1 MAKKEFKH
9 LMEESDLWYDAY
21 ASDQTKHS
29 PDGPPGNPEEK
40 FKIIG
45 QYTKRIDAEKIV
57 TGKALYTQDI
67 KLRGMLTGKILRSP
81 YAKAEVLSIYL
92 EAAKSLPGVKA
103 AIPMNSGNIQ
113 YAGQMVA
120 AVAAIDEKTAEKA
133 LKGIKVEYKPMPFV
147 VKEEKAK
154 EEGAPQVH
162 DDRPNVE
169 QRSGYSRGDIDA
181 GFKEAD
187 EIIERTYETSVEIHQ
202 TAETHSSIAKWQG
215 ERLTV
220 WDSTQAIHAVRDGL
234 ARVLEIPASRITVIK
249 QYMGGGFGSKLGL
262 NEQTVAAAM
271 LAKETNRPVKI
282 MLSRK
287 DNSLCVGNR
296 PSTFQT
302 YKGGV
307 KKDGTIT
314 ALSLLSYT
322 SGGIRGGD
330 RSSEPMID
338 VHKCDNVK
346 VEDYNIYMNTGAS
359 RPMRAP
365 GLTQG
370 TFGCEG
376 FIDELAD
383 AIGMDPLEFRKKNYT
398 TKNRG
403 GTGIP
408 YSSKGLDKAYE
419 IGAEEIGWYKRNK
432 VPGGGKGRIRRG
444 IGMAAGIWWG
454 AGSPGT
460 EADVKLHPDGS
471 VEAICG
477 TQDIGCGTRTHMA
490 VVTAETLGLE
500 PTDITVKLGNSDYP
514 WAPVSGGSLTTPSVA
529 PAVRDASLKAA
540 EFLRERAASKLKVP
554 AADIVCEN
562 KNFIE
567 TGNPENAVSF
577 KEVFGDLSHE
587 MVFHGVRK
595 GLPEGYAYNTFGAH
609 FAEVEVDTV
618 TGKIKV
624 LKVVAVHDSGRI
636 MNKQTAES
644 QIIGGVTQGLSAA
657 LFEQRIMDEATGR
670 MVNPNLRDYKIA
682 TSMDIPEI
690 VPLFVD
696 IVDPRINNL
705 GTKGLGEPPRIPAS
719 AVIANAVYN
728 AIGVHI
734 REIPMTPDKV
744 LQALKDK
751 EVAR

>member
-1 MAKKEFKH
+1 
-9 LMEESDLWYDAY
+9 MEESNLWYDTY
-21 ASDQTKHS
+21 VSDQTKHTPEGPS
-29 PDGPPGNPEEK
+29 AEPDKEFK
-40 FKIIG
+40 FIG
-45 QYTKRIDAEKIV
+45 QYTKRIDGKKIV
-57 TGKALYTQDI
+57 TGKAPYTQDI
-67 KLRGMLTGKILRSP
+67 KLRGMLIGKILRSP
-81 YAKAEVLSIYL
+81 HAKAEVLSVDL
-92 EAAKSLPGVKA
+92 SSAKNFPGVKA
-103 AIPMNSGNIQ
+103 TIPMIRGNIQ

-133 LKGIKVEYKPMPFV
+133 LELIKVVYKPIPFV
-147 VKEEKAK
+147 VTEEKAR
-154 EEGAPQVH
+154 EGDSPQVH

-169 QRSGYSRGDIDA
+169 QRRGYSRGDFDA
-181 GFKEAD
+181 GLKEAD
-187 EIIERTYETSVEIHQ
+187 VIIERTYKTAVEIHQ
-202 TAETHSSIAKWQG
+202 TAETHSSIARWQG
-215 ERLTV
+215 ERLTI
-220 WDSTQAIHAVRDGL
+220 WDSTQAIHSVRDQL
-234 ARVLEIPASRITVIK
+234 AEVLQIPASRIKVIK

-262 NEQTVAAAM
+262 NEQTVTAAM
-271 LAKETNRPVKI
+271 LAKETDKPVKI
-282 MLSRK
+282 MLTRK
-287 DNSLCVGNR
+287 TNSLCVGNR

-330 RSSEPMID
+330 RTSEPMID
-338 VHKCDNVK
+338 VHKCHNVR
-346 VEDYNIYMNTGAS
+346 VDDYNIYMNTGAS

-419 IGAEEIGWYKRNK
+419 IGAKEIGWHKRNR
-432 VPGGGKGRIRRG
+432 VAGEGEGRIRQG

-460 EADVKLHPDGS
+460 MADVKLHPDGS

-490 VVTAETLGLE
+490 VVAAETLGLE
-500 PTDITVKLGNSDYP
+500 PTDITVRLGNSDYP

-529 PAVRDASLKAA
+529 PAVRDAALKAA
-540 EFLRERAASKLKVP
+540 EFLREIAAAKLKVP
-554 AADIVCEN
+554 DADIVCEN

-567 TGNPENAVSF
+567 KGNPENAVPF
-577 KEVFGDLSHE
+577 KEVFGELSHE
-587 MVFHGVRK
+587 MVFHGERK

-609 FAEVEVDTV
+609 FAEVEVDTA

-624 LKVVAVHDSGRI
+624 IKVVAVHDSGRI

-644 QIIGGVTQGLSAA
+644 QVMGGITQGLSAA
-657 LFEQRIMDEATGR
+657 LFEQRIMDETTGR

-696 IVDPRINNL
+696 IVDPWINNL

-751 EVAR
+751 ELAR

>member
-1 MAKKEFKH
+1 MAKKDLKH
-9 LMEESDLWYDAY
+9 AMEESDLLYETY
-21 ASDQTKHS
+21 ASDQSQHS
-29 PDGPPGNPEEK
+29 PEGPSADPQKK

-45 QYTKRIDAEKIV
+45 HYTKRIDGKKIV
-57 TGKALYTQDI
+57 TGKAPFTQDI
-67 KLRGMLTGKILRSP
+67 KLRGMLIGKILRSP
-81 YAKAEVLSIYL
+81 HAKAEVLSVDL
-92 EAAKSLPGVKA
+92 SAAKSLPGIKA
-103 AIPMNSGNIQ
+103 AIPMIRGNIQ

-120 AVAAIDEKTAEKA
+120 AVAATNEKTAEKA
-133 LKGIKVEYKPMPFV
+133 LELIKVEYKPMPFV
-147 VKEEKAK
+147 VTEEKAR

-162 DDRPNVE
+162 DNRPNVDE
-169 QRSGYSRGDIDA
+169 RRGYSRGDVEA
-181 GFKEAD
+181 GVGKAD
-187 EIIERTYETSVEIHQ
+187 VVIERTYKTAIEIHQ
-202 TAETHSSIAKWQG
+202 PAETHSSIALWQR
-215 ERLTV
+215 ERLTI
-220 WDSTQAIHAVRDGL
+220 WDSTQAIHSVRDQL
-234 ARVLEIPASRITVIK
+234 AEVLQIPATRIKVIK

-262 NEQTVAAAM
+262 NEQTVAAAK

-282 MLSRK
+282 MLTRK
-287 DNSLCVGNR
+287 ANSLCVGNR

-338 VHKCDNVK
+338 VHKCDNIK
-346 VEDYNIYMNTGAS
+346 VEDYNIYMNTGPS
-359 RPMRAP
+359 KPTRAP
-365 GLTQG
+365 GLVQG
-370 TFGCEG
+370 TFGFEG
-376 FIDELAD
+376 FMDELANE
-383 AIGMDPLEFRKKNYT
+383 IGWDPLAFRKANYT

-419 IGAEEIGWYKRNK
+419 IGAKEIGWHKRNR

-444 IGMAAGIWWG
+444 VGMAAVIWWG
-454 AGSPGT
+454 AGVPGT
-460 EADVKLHPDGS
+460 VADVKLHPDGS

-490 VVTAETLGLE
+490 VVTAETLGLD
-500 PTDITVKLGNSDYP
+500 PKDITIKLGNSDYP
-514 WAPVSGGSLTTPSVA
+514 WAPLSGGSLTTPSVA
-529 PAVRDASLKAA
+529 PAVRDAALKAVDYLK
-540 EFLRERAASKLKVP
+540 EMAASKLKVP
-554 AADIVCEN
+554 VSGIVCEN
-562 KNFIE
+562 KTFTE
-567 TGNPENAVSF
+567 KGNPENAISF
-577 KEVFGDLSHE
+577 KEVLRDLSHE
-587 MVFHGVRK
+587 MVFHGERK

-624 LKVVAVHDSGRI
+624 IKIVAVQDSGRI

-644 QIIGGVTQGLSAA
+644 QVIGGVTQGLSTA
-657 LFEQRIMDEATGR
+657 LFEQRIMDNTTGR

-682 TSMDIPEI
+682 TSVDIPEI

-696 IVDPRINNL
+696 VVDPRINIL
-705 GTKGLGEPPRIPAS
+705 GTKGLGEPPRIPSS

-744 LQALKDK
+744 LQVLEDK
-751 EVAR
+751 ELAQ

>member
-1 MAKKEFKH
+1 
-9 LMEESDLWYDAY
+9 MEESDLWYDAY